1 MTFEYVVGGAAAG
14 LAIAY
19 LLYVLLWPERF

>member
-1 MTFEYVVGGAAAG
+1 MTFEYVLGGVAAT